1 MWGARRSHQAVSLR
15 VTWGARAC
23 PSRGVRGAGAR
34 PWGSAAGRVRR
45 PLPRPEAREP
55 LSSAFPKLLAGG
67 VLLVARAY
75 LYGRWHE
82 SQ

>member
-1 MWGARRSHQAVSLR
+1 MWGARRSHRAASLR